1 MPGRFFQPVAGR
13 SGLFR
18 RRRRPSI
25 GSPGERCE
33 REFPVEDVVA
43 GSGAGHPAASQP
55 GWLLSSVL
63 SRPYR
68 SRSKDADGLSPKAP
82 FAIDFRI

>member
-43 GSGAGHPAASQP
+43 GSGAGHRQSGAEAAAVFGLDVFRAQP
-55 GWLLSSVL
+55 GSESSAWGGGG
-63 SRPYR
+63 P
-68 SRSKDADGLSPKAP
+68 P
-82 FAIDFRI
+82 